1 MKKVYVLLAEG
12 FEILEAVAPID
23 VMRRAGI
30 KVATLSLNKTLEV
43 NSAQNVMVKADD
55 MFGEYKDAD
64 GVFLPGG
71 YSGYEN
77 LFKSDETMALTKY
90 YLDNG
95 KMVAAICGA
104 PSAMGRRRIIDER
117 NITLHFSTHNLVA
130 EFCNI
135 IDKPVVKDGNLL
147 TASGSGYSQDLGFAI
162 LEYLA
167 PETIEKVKKGMT
179 LK

>member
-30 KVATLSLNKTLEV
+30 KVVTLSLNKTLEV
-43 NSAQNVMVKADD
+43 NSAQNIMVKADSL
-55 MFGEYKDAD
+55 FGDYKDAD
-64 GVFLPGG
+64 GIFLPGG

-77 LFKSDETMALTKY
+77 LFKSDAAMALTKY

-95 KMVAAICGA
+95 KLVAAICGA
-104 PSAMGRRRIIDER
+104 PSSIGRRRMIDGR
-117 NITLHFSTHNLVA
+117 KITLHFGTHDLVKD
-130 EFCNI
+130 FCTI
-135 IDKPVVKDGNLL
+135 IDEPIVRDGNLL

-167 PETIEKVKKGMT
+167 PETIEKVKEGMT
-179 LK
+179 LR